1 MRSIR
6 ELYRVGNGPSSS
18 HTMGPKKAAEEF
30 KKKFSDADKY
40 VVTLFGSLAL
50 TGKGHLTDVAIKDAL
65 KGKETE
71 IIFDTKTKCDYHPN
85 TLTIEAIK
93 DGEPAGFWK
102 VYSVGGGEIEI
113 DGEDTFKEIKV
124 VYERKTYT
132 DIATYCEENNMSL
145 ADYVYSREDKNFK
158 TFLKNIWT
166 TMEKSI
172 ERGLNAEGV
181 LPGNIGLER
190 YAKRIIE
197 KSNESKDDAVRKTA
211 ELTAYAYAVAEE
223 NASGGVIVTAPTC
236 GSSGVLPA
244 VLHYAKEIN
253 GYTDDQIVDALA
265 VAGLIG
271 NIIKTNA
278 SLSGAE
284 CGCQAEIG
292 SACSMAAAAYSYLR
306 GLDFKII
313 EASAEIAMEHFLGL
327 TCDPVHGYVQVPCIE
342 RNGVAANRA
351 VDSSE
356 LAYIQ
361 NTGTL
366 IPFDKVVETMY
377 ETGKDLKS
385 HYRETSKGGL
395 AKKYCKNKFY
405 NPDME

>member
-1 MRSIR
+1 
-6 ELYRVGNGPSSS
+6 
-18 HTMGPKKAAEEF
+18 
-30 KKKFSDADKY
+30 
-40 VVTLFGSLAL
+40 
-50 TGKGHLTDVAIKDAL
+50 
-65 KGKETE
+65 
-71 IIFDTKTKCDYHPN
+71 
-85 TLTIEAIK
+85 
-93 DGEPAGFWK
+93 
-102 VYSVGGGEIEI
+102 
-113 DGEDTFKEIKV
+113 
-124 VYERKTYT
+124 
-132 DIATYCEENNMSL
+132 
-145 ADYVYSREDKNFK
+145 
-158 TFLKNIWT
+158 
-166 TMEKSI
+166 MEKSI
-172 ERGLNAEGV
+172 ERGLSTEGI

-190 YAKRIIE
+190 YAKRILE
-197 KSNESKDDAVRKTA
+197 KSNESKDDAVKKTA
-211 ELTAYAYAVAEE
+211 ELTAYAYAVTEE

-313 EASAEIAMEHFLGL
+313 EASSEIAMEHFLGL

-366 IPFDKVVETMY
+366 IPFDTVVETMY

>member
-6 ELYRVGNGPSSS
+6 ELYRIGNGPSSS

-30 KKKFSDADKY
+30 VKKFSDADKY

-50 TGKGHLTDVAIKDAL
+50 TGKGHLTDVAIRDAL
-65 KGKETE
+65 KEKEVE

-85 TLTIEAIK
+85 TLTLEAIK

-132 DIATYCEENNMSL
+132 DIALYCSQNNMSL

-158 TFLKNIWT
+158 TFLKNIWN

-172 ERGLNAEGV
+172 ERGLSTEGI

-190 YAKRIIE
+190 YAKRILE
-197 KSNESKDDAVRKTA
+197 KSNESKDDAVKKTA
-211 ELTAYAYAVAEE
+211 ELTAYAYAVTEE

-313 EASAEIAMEHFLGL
+313 EASSEIAMEHFLGL

-366 IPFDKVVETMY
+366 IPFDTVVETMY